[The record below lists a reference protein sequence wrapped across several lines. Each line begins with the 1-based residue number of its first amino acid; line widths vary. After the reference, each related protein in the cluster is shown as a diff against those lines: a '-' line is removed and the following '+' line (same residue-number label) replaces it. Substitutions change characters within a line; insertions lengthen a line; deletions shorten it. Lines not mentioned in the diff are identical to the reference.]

1 MRHVKHSPCN
11 DVPSLHLCCCIPF
24 IGMTVNG
31 FTNLYLLT
39 LEKRFQLTSTDVGFV
54 AASNDVAGIL
64 LTALVSFYGTYGNK
78 IKWLGY
84 GSVITGKEKNPLRFG
99 SKMWSTAFVFSHTAC
114 TLPRGPPYT
123 KRTGVLVG
131 KFEKSLE
138 EVLWSYFVDVAF
150 FTAKRCQY

>member
-1 MRHVKHSPCN
+1 M
-11 DVPSLHLCCCIPF
+11 
-24 IGMTVNG
+24 NG

-84 GSVITGKEKNPLRFG
+84 GSVITGKGKNPLQF
-99 SKMWSTAFVFSHTAC
+99 SNKML
-114 TLPRGPPYT
+114 LP
-123 KRTGVLVG
+123 VLV
-131 KFEKSLE
+131 
-138 EVLWSYFVDVAF
+138 
-150 FTAKRCQY
+150 FTRCVFCESGTLSHN